1 MLVKPSSI
9 EAAAAALK
17 RGKPVVFPTDT
28 VYGVGVAVGAAESPQ
43 LLYDLKQREER
54 KPIAWLVGEV
64 SDLSRYGRAVPEL
77 AFALARTFWPGPLT
91 LVVKAS
97 DAVPAAFRSAE
108 GTIGLRMPANETALA
123 LVRAAGGPVAT
134 TSANPSG
141 VRAPRSFEA
150 LDERILAGVA
160 ACVRDD
166 AEKSGVASTVLDC
179 TADHPV
185 VVRQGAI
192 TIAQIQ
198 ALA

>member
-1 MLVKPSSI
+1 MLVKPSTV

-17 RGKPVVFPTDT
+17 RGEPVVFPTDT

-43 LLYDLKQREER
+43 VLYDLKHREDK

-64 SDLSRYGRAVPEL
+64 DDLARYGRAVPEM

-97 DAVPAAFRSAE
+97 DAVPPAFRSAE

-123 LVRAAGGPVAT
+123 LVRAAGAPVAT

-141 VRAPRSFEA
+141 LKAPRAFGN
-150 LDERILAGVA
+150 LDEGLLAGVA
-160 ACVRDD
+160 AAVHDD

-185 VVRQGAI
+185 VIRQGAI

-198 ALA
+198 ALG

>member
-1 MLVKPSSI
+1 MLVKPSTI

-43 LLYDLKQREER
+43 VLYDLKRREDK

-64 SDLSRYGRAVPEL
+64 DDLARYGRAVPEL

-97 DAVPAAFRSAE
+97 AAVPPAFRSAE
-108 GTIGLRMPANETALA
+108 DTIGLRMPANETALA
-123 LVRAAGGPVAT
+123 LVRAAGAPVAT

-141 VRAPRSFEA
+141 ARAPRTFDS
-150 LDERILAGVA
+150 LDEGILSGVA
-160 ACVRDD
+160 AAVRDD

-185 VVRQGAI
+185 VMRQGAI

-198 ALA
+198 ALG